1 MKGSSFVTNVSFSP
15 SLINCNHPLIP
26 FHSNSNVF
34 PSNVTLKPLLAKVN
48 NVQGQKSKSGFVVG
62 CASLGLGNE
71 LKIELEDEIDEEKGK
86 SGMTKFREKCGE
98 RNGVVELLECL
109 EKEAIMGDDV
119 GKEPNDYN
127 RRAKIFDKSS
137 KIFQALK
144 GTDSDSTH

>member
-1 MKGSSFVTNVSFSP
+1 
-15 SLINCNHPLIP
+15 
-26 FHSNSNVF
+26 
-34 PSNVTLKPLLAKVN
+34 VTLKPLLAKVN
-48 NVQGQKSKSGFVVG
+48 NVQGQKGKSGFVVG